1 MPEPVHRR
9 GVTRRLG
16 KRPPEEV
23 LVEPEGAAVRVAV
36 MQVHVCRLEVRR
48 RNADALQQ
56 RRLEVRHVPREPRLN
71 PVGVAFAQLRRP
83 GTVADVEL
91 ARGIPLDSP
100 RQLLELDPDHRC
112 SLRRPRGIHRRRLP
126 DDDRR
131 LGRQQPALRL
141 VHGPRDAVEP
151 RGEVDDRR
159 ASEPVVTGPA
169 RRLRQGQ
176 VDLHLFAEGQDWKI
190 YEKFGAHLRTVGDAA
205 GVYFAVWA
213 PNAQRVSV
221 VGDFNNWDGRV
232 NPMRKLVG
240 SGVWEL
246 FLPGIKQGAHY
257 KFEIRSQTG
266 AVLLKSDPFAF
277 FNQPGKSTA
286 SLIYDLERYAWNDGE
301 WMEARR
307 KKNWPQSPIS
317 IYEVH
322 LGSWRRKTEE
332 RNRQLSYLELAD
344 TLLPYVL
351 EMGYTHIELLPV
363 AEHPFEGSW
372 GYQVTNYYAP
382 TSRFGPPDDFR
393 HFVDKCHQAG
403 VGVIMDWVPA
413 HFPKDA
419 HALAEF
425 DGTDLYEHMDPRQG
439 EHQDWGTLIFN
450 YGRNEVRNF
459 LIGNALFWF
468 DKYHVDGLR
477 VDAVASMLY
486 LDYSRKPGQWV
497 PNVYGGRENLDAI
510 HFLKQFNE
518 VCYERFPGII
528 TIAEESTSW
537 PGVSRPTYLGGLGF
551 GFKWNMGWMHDF
563 LEYMSIDPIYRKY
576 HHGNI
581 TFSLLYAF
589 QENFILVLSHD
600 EVVYGKRSL
609 LSKMPGDEWQQF
621 ANLRMFLAW
630 MYGQPGKK
638 LLFMGGEF
646 GQWNEWNHDTSLD
659 WELLQLP
666 RHDGLRRLVQHLN
679 YIYKSEPA
687 LWQFDDAY
695 EGFDW
700 IDFHDADN
708 SVVSFLRKSRGGDI
722 IAFVVNATPV
732 VRYNYRLGIPE
743 PGLYREIIN
752 TDGETYGGSNVGNL
766 GVVQSE
772 NVPWMGREHSIL
784 IHLPPLATLAFKL
797 ERLS

>member
-1 MPEPVHRR
+1 MKAFEIA
-9 GVTRRLG
+9 GL
-16 KRPPEEV
+16 
-23 LVEPEGAAVRVAV
+23 
-36 MQVHVCRLEVRR
+36 
-48 RNADALQQ
+48 
-56 RRLEVRHVPREPRLN
+56 PRDEMSRF
-71 PVGVAFAQLRRP
+71 V
-83 GTVADVEL
+83 
-91 ARGIPLDSP
+91 
-100 RQLLELDPDHRC
+100 
-112 SLRRPRGIHRRRLP
+112 RGIHSDPFRVLGPHCVGDDLETRVFRP
-126 DDDRR
+126 DARSVDILLDREPDKPIAAER
-131 LGRQQPALRL
+131 IEQEGFFSATIAGANRDLQYHVRITDRDGSQHVTRDPYQY
-141 VHGPRDAVEP
+141 GPIM
-151 RGEVDDRR
+151 
-159 ASEPVVTGPA
+159 
-169 RRLRQGQ
+169 GQ
-176 VDLHLFAEGQDWKI
+176 VDLHLFAEGQHWKI
-190 YEKFGAHLRTVGDAA
+190 YEKFGAHLRTIGDAA
-205 GVYFAVWA
+205 GAYFAVWA

-232 NPMRKLVG
+232 NPMRKLLDA
-240 SGVWEL
+240 GVWEL

-257 KFEIRSQTG
+257 KFEIRTQTN

-277 FNQPGKSTA
+277 FNQHGKATA
-286 SLIYDLERYAWNDGE
+286 SLVYDLERYTWNDSE

-307 KKNWPQSPIS
+307 TKNWPQSPIN

-332 RNRQLSYLELAD
+332 GNRQLSYLELAEE
-344 TLLPYVL
+344 LLPYVL

-403 VGVIMDWVPA
+403 IGVIMDWVPA

-425 DGTDLYEHMDPRQG
+425 DGTHLYEHMDPRQG
-439 EHQDWGTLIFN
+439 EQQDWGTLIFN

-459 LIGNALFWF
+459 LIGNALFWL
-468 DKYHVDGLR
+468 DRYHIDGLR

-486 LDYSRKPGQWV
+486 LDYSRKPGQWI

-510 HFLKQFNE
+510 HFLKQLNE
-518 VCYERFPGII
+518 VCYERFPGIM
-528 TIAEESTSW
+528 TIAEESTAW
-537 PGVSRPTYLGGLGF
+537 PGVSRPVYLGGLGF

-563 LEYMSIDPIYRKY
+563 LEYMSIDPIYRRF

-609 LSKMPGDEWQQF
+609 LSKMPGDEWQKF

-630 MYGQPGKK
+630 MYAQPGKK

-646 GQWNEWNHDTSLD
+646 GQHNEWNHDTSLD
-659 WELLQLP
+659 WELLKLP
-666 RHDGLRRLVQHLN
+666 RHDGVHRLVQHLN
-679 YIYKSEPA
+679 YVYKSEPA
-687 LWQFDDAY
+687 LWQLDDTY

-708 SVVSFLRKSRGGDI
+708 SVVSFLRKSRQGDI

-732 VRYNYRLGIPE
+732 VRYNYQLGVPE
-743 PGLYREIIN
+743 HGFYREIIN
-752 TDGETYGGSNVGNL
+752 TDAETYGGSNVGNL
-766 GVVQSE
+766 GGVQSE
-772 NVPWMGREHSIL
+772 DLPWMGREYSVL
-784 IHLPPLATLAFKL
+784 IQLPPLATVAFKL
-797 ERLS
+797 ER

>member
-1 MPEPVHRR
+1 MD
-9 GVTRRLG
+9 
-16 KRPPEEV
+16 EE
-23 LVEPEGAAVRVAV
+23 GFFCA
-36 MQVHVCRLEVRR
+36 
-48 RNADALQQ
+48 
-56 RRLEVRHVPREPRLN
+56 
-71 PVGVAFAQLRRP
+71 
-83 GTVADVEL
+83 TVAGAERDVPYRLHITKSDGSEEL
-91 ARGIPLDSP
+91 ARDAY
-100 RQLLELDPDHRC
+100 QY
-112 SLRRPRGIHRRRLP
+112 RPIMG
-126 DDDRR
+126 D
-131 LGRQQPALRL
+131 
-141 VHGPRDAVEP
+141 
-151 RGEVDDRR
+151 
-159 ASEPVVTGPA
+159 
-169 RRLRQGQ
+169 
-176 VDLHLFAEGQDWKI
+176 VDLHLFSEGQHWKI
-190 YEKFGAHLRTVGDAA
+190 YEKFGAHLRTIGDAT

-221 VGDFNNWDGRV
+221 VGDFNDWDGRV
-232 NPMRKLVG
+232 NPMRKLL
-240 SGVWEL
+240 SAGVWEL

-257 KFEIRSQTG
+257 KFEIRTQTG

-277 FNQPGKSTA
+277 FNQHGKSTA
-286 SLIYDLERYAWNDGE
+286 SLVYDLERYTWSDVE

-307 KKNWPQSPIS
+307 TKNWPRSPIS

-322 LGSWRRKTEE
+322 LGSWRRKEG
-332 RNRQLSYLELAD
+332 NRQLTYLELAD

-351 EMGYTHIELLPV
+351 EMGYTHIEVLPA

-393 HFVDKCHQAG
+393 HFIDKCHQAG
-403 VGVIMDWVPA
+403 IGVIVDWVPA

-459 LIGNALFWF
+459 LIGNALFWL
-468 DKYHVDGLR
+468 DKYHIDGLR

-486 LDYSRKPGQWV
+486 LDYSRQPGQWV
-497 PNVYGGRENLDAI
+497 PNAYGGRENLDAI
-510 HFLKQFNE
+510 HFLKGFNE

-528 TIAEESTSW
+528 TIAEESTAW
-537 PGVSRPTYLGGLGF
+537 PGVTRPTYLGGLGF

-563 LEYMSIDPIYRKY
+563 LQDMSIDPIYRRY
-576 HHGNI
+576 HHNNI

-609 LSKMPGDEWQQF
+609 LSKMPGDEWQKF

-646 GQWNEWNHDTSLD
+646 GQRNEWNHDTQLD
-659 WELLQLP
+659 WQLLDLP

-679 YIYKSEPA
+679 HTYKNEPA
-687 LWQFDDAY
+687 LWQLDDTY
-695 EGFDW
+695 DGFDW

-708 SVVSFLRKSRGGDI
+708 SVVSFLRKSRDGDVVV
-722 IAFVVNATPV
+722 FVVNATPV
-732 VRYNYRLGIPE
+732 VRYNYRLGVPE
-743 PGLYREIIN
+743 SGFYREIIN

-766 GVVQSE
+766 GGLHSE
-772 NVPWMGREHSIL
+772 AREWMGREHSII

-797 ERLS
+797 ER